1 MLQIVAVLPMH
12 AYTVLKHKE
21 AHSFLCCYEI
31 NYFNFKFKDFSCKK
45 KVQILCKTQV
55 STTTVFRPFIKLC
68 FFSLCRLLCSKDF
81 ISMTTIHFWS
91 SVGLHRSLW
100 RLMWQTLSFK
110 SVLTYYCNH
119 LIGWCFW
126 CLQRSIRCSL
136 SPIKHSTFLSVFK
149 SQMAKQMSD
158 CFCPFLLWPKYK
170 QTAEPLK

>member
-1 MLQIVAVLPMH
+1 MQ
-12 AYTVLKHKE
+12 
-21 AHSFLCCYEI
+21 
-31 NYFNFKFKDFSCKK
+31 K

-91 SVGLHRSLW
+91 SVGLHRRLW

-158 CFCPFLLWPKYK
+158 CFCPFLLKFLAQI
-170 QTAEPLK
+170 QTDSWATEIIFSHGSHCDPGWMFLSLQMCQHFLSVEDHIYWLEIK